1 MIHRISVLGCSCL
14 DKHLKEKSLWITHI
28 LTRSLLIMY
37 TESIFLLMN
46 VAKSR
51 RFIEKLSL
59 RKIAERVGCAHT
71 TVMYE
76 LRRGTPD
83 KKPGRGRKPMYSAK
97 RGHHAYLQNR
107 ARCRKP
113 LRIEDPEVEHF
124 IQWMVNNVRNLRSIQ
139 DDHCIQRH

>member
-1 MIHRISVLGCSCL
+1 MLGCSCL

-51 RFIEKLSL
+51 RFIEKGCLL

-83 KKPGRGRKPMYSAK
+83 KKPGRGRKHMYSAK

-124 IQWMVNNVRNLRSIQ
+124 IQWMVNKVRNEKMVS
-139 DDHCIQRH
+139 

>member
-1 MIHRISVLGCSCL
+1 MDHSYSNTEFTNHVHGKHIPLDERSQIQALHREG
-14 DKHLKEKSLWITHI
+14 
-28 LTRSLLIMY
+28 
-37 TESIFLLMN
+37 
-46 VAKSR
+46 
-51 RFIEKLSL
+51 LSL

-113 LRIEDPEVEHF
+113 LRIEDPEVEPF
-124 IQWMVNNVRNLRSIQ
+124 IQWKVNKVRNLRSIQ

>member
-1 MIHRISVLGCSCL
+1 MDHSYSNTEFTNHVHE
-14 DKHLKEKSLWITHI
+14 KHLSLDERGQIQALHREW
-28 LTRSLLIMY
+28 
-37 TESIFLLMN
+37 
-46 VAKSR
+46 
-51 RFIEKLSL
+51 LSL

-113 LRIEDPEVEHF
+113 LRIEDPEVEPF
-124 IQWMVNNVRNLRSIQ
+124 IQWMVNKVRNEKMVS
-139 DDHCIQRH
+139 